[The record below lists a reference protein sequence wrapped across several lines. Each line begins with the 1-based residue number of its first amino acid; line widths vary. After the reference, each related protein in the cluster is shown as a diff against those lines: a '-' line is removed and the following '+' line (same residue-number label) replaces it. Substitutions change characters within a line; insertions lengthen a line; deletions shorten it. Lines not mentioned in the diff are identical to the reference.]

1 MPIERVPL
9 HIYDSPM
16 IQKSQLRPFSWGL
29 SCLFF
34 LTCLASTAPVSAQ
47 QSEVD
52 VALQVLRAMDK
63 NGDGQLETSEIP
75 RRSRPEVAKIAKR
88 AGIDSSGPIPI
99 DTLKKQLR
107 QEAKNEKNNARPSSS
122 KGGEETAPPRSRGF
136 GRSQASTA
144 GSPKAA
150 NSAGKDSSSKS
161 SQDDS
166 KKEKD
171 DDRRSDR
178 VRAYAQ
184 SLMKQFDKNKNG
196 VLDKEEWSKM
206 RGNPGE
212 SDVNKDGK
220 LTVDELTA
228 RLSNYSRRSSNR
240 GGWFSRSRSR
250 ESSTSSTR
258 RKSGGDQKQS
268 YRFLTPT
275 ERLNE
280 SMPRGLRE
288 SFLKADKNGDG
299 QIAMDEFGSFWSK
312 SKAREFTDLDYNN
325 DGVITPLEY
334 VAAKT
339 DSD

>member
-1 MPIERVPL
+1 MQFESGC
-9 HIYDSPM
+9 HNTNDSPM
-16 IQKSQLRPFSWGL
+16 NQKSQLRPFFLGL

-34 LTCLASTAPVSAQ
+34 LTCLLSTTPVSAQ

-52 VALQVLRAMDK
+52 AALRLLRAMDK
-63 NGDGQLETSEIP
+63 NGDGQLESSEIP

-107 QEAKNEKNNARPSSS
+107 QEAKNKKKDAEASS
-122 KGGEETAPPRSRGF
+122 KAGAEKSAPRSRGF
-136 GRSQASTA
+136 GRTQASSTS
-144 GSPKAA
+144 GSPTATS
-150 NSAGKDSSSKS
+150 SAGKESSKS
-161 SQDDS
+161 SKDDS

-171 DDRRSDR
+171 DDRRTAR
-178 VRAYAQ
+178 VRAYAR

-228 RLSNYSRRSSNR
+228 RLSSYSRRSSSR
-240 GGWFSRSRSR
+240 GSWFSRSRSR
-250 ESSTSSTR
+250 ESSSSSTR
-258 RKSGGDQKQS
+258 RKSGRDEKQS

-275 ERLNE
+275 ERLSE

-288 SFLKADKNGDG
+288 TFLKADKNGDG
-299 QIAMDEFGSFWSK
+299 QIAMDEFASFWSK
-312 SKAREFTDLDYNN
+312 SKVQEFTDLDYNN

-334 VAAKT
+334 IAAKT

>member
-1 MPIERVPL
+1 MQFESRCPNV
-9 HIYDSPM
+9 YDSPM
-16 IQKSQLRPFSWGL
+16 NQKSQLRPFFLGL
-29 SCLFF
+29 TCLFF
-34 LTCLASTAPVSAQ
+34 LTCLICTASVSAQ

-52 VALQVLRAMDK
+52 AALRLLRAMDK
-63 NGDGQLETSEIP
+63 NGDGQLESSEIP

-107 QEAKNEKNNARPSSS
+107 QESKNKKKDADSSS
-122 KGGEETAPPRSRGF
+122 KEGTEKAAPRSRGF
-136 GRSQASTA
+136 GRPQASTA
-144 GSPKAA
+144 GSSRATS
-150 NSAGKDSSSKS
+150 SAGKESSKS
-161 SQDDS
+161 SKDDS
-166 KKEKD
+166 KKEKE
-171 DDRRSDR
+171 DDRRTAR

-228 RLSNYSRRSSNR
+228 RLSSYSRRSSSR

-250 ESSTSSTR
+250 ESSSSSTR

-275 ERLNE
+275 ERLSE

-288 SFLKADKNGDG
+288 TFLKADKNGDG
-299 QIAMDEFGSFWSK
+299 QIAMDEFASFWSK
-312 SKAREFTDLDYNN
+312 SKVEEFTDLDYNN